1 MEVNREKYSIEEM
14 EAEQKQIEE
23 GYLQLRFAQ
32 KSRKDALACYR
43 RGG

>member
-23 GYLQLRFAQ
+23 CYLQLRFAQ
-32 KSRKDALACYR
+32 KIRKDALACYR
-43 RGG
+43 RCG